1 MNRVNYIEAEG
12 TNYDIGFQI
21 GESLREKLIF
31 HNQDRQ
37 AFYRKFCRKH
47 NLSLGQLAESSKKS
61 IAKHFPA
68 YLEELKGLA
77 DGSTIPISDIL
88 LLGSEETILNG
99 AANQCTTF
107 AYAGSQGVILGHNED
122 WAPGYEDKLYVV
134 KAKPAAGAAFI
145 SLSYLGC
152 LGGSSVAL
160 NEYGIAFSGNSLLSG
175 TQRGVPK
182 NIILRSQIEARN
194 IREFGKLAR
203 FTPRA
208 VPNHSMAV
216 DRKGKIV
223 SVEVGLNEQSTFFT
237 SGAYV
242 HTNHAIHKTMLSLE
256 KGTAINSMAR
266 YRTAKN
272 FISNKLRD
280 DKLAQEILRSHAN
293 SPCSICI
300 HPEAKNNFD
309 GQTVAS
315 AVVNLSE
322 MSLSVTLGNPCRSE
336 YEKFYLGER
345 NIFMTSAIA

>member
-1 MNRVNYIEAEG
+1 MSRVNYIEAEG
-12 TNYDIGFQI
+12 TNYDIGFHI
-21 GESLREKLIF
+21 GAYLKEKLIS
-31 HNQDRQ
+31 HNRSRQ
-37 AFYRKFCRKH
+37 GFYRKFRRKH
-47 NLSLGQLAESSKKS
+47 NSLLCQIAESSEKL

-77 DGSTIPISDIL
+77 DGSSIPLNDIL
-88 LLGSEETILNG
+88 LLSSEETILNG

-107 AYAGSQGVILGHNED
+107 AYEGSQGVILGHNED
-122 WAPGYEDKLYVV
+122 WAAGYEDKLYVV

-145 SLSYLGC
+145 SLAYLGC

-194 IREFGKLAR
+194 IQEFGKLAS
-203 FTPRA
+203 FAPRA

-223 SVEVGLNEQSTFFT
+223 SVEVGLNEHSTFFT

-242 HTNHAIHKTMLSLE
+242 HTNHAIHTTMLKLE
-256 KGTAINSMAR
+256 KGTAINSIAR

-272 FISNKLRD
+272 LISNKILD
-280 DKLAQEILRSHAN
+280 DKLAKEILRSHEN
-293 SPCSICI
+293 TPCSICI

-315 AVVNLSE
+315 AIVNLSE

-345 NIFMTSAIA
+345 NTFMASATA